1 MQIYLSLALFFIYF
15 VAEIQAQTKPTKPKT
30 VVPVIIT
37 SASCRPASAAIP
49 QGSLAGG
56 TTLYIQASGL
66 STTVSK
72 NEVFVGTYPC
82 IVPENGVSGL
92 SIICVTS
99 PAKPD
104 DQSLGS
110 LPIVIKV
117 KGSADSTCTAGVYCY
132 FTYLKSLTSQ
142 LNFVSP
148 RVNYPSQWSFF
159 RGRFLVSSLSSA
171 QLQIQFE
178 NQICDRSQSSQSDID
193 ANDDIIKC
201 QVPTDGIAGIYPIYI
216 TTVNGNQQNSVSVSQ
231 QYTTTTETY
240 QSIILPVITGL
251 STKMLSKKGG
261 MLSIYGLGF
270 GYGTCQV
277 RVYVGGQL
285 QLKNTV
291 VVGND
296 GSTITVKFFNITIE
310 GKEAY
315 VDGSGLR
322 YKRWWGNTVYQ
333 NDFIG
338 EPDVQNVYGT
348 YYNQQFKGFFKAPK
362 TGQYRFYVAS
372 DDKATVE
379 LNRNPSSIDNTKLEL
394 IAENYLSGYRNYWQ
408 SEFSSTPV
416 NSISDYINLEEGQ
429 YYQIQINHTNGA
441 GPGYLTVSVE
451 IEDETFT
458 EYSVGALY
466 SIQTTYDPIKEEVEY
481 KVFNSVE
488 DTKLSG
494 QYQLVFASSTA
505 NPAFSYTTG
514 WLSTLATADQVAQ
527 AINALGVYS
536 VTATSTKV
544 DSVGEDLIDQTST
557 TFAGFRYVITF
568 QRYRTV
574 QVKPT
579 FVFNITS
586 NANSAIGKSS
596 AILVTPSTPIEGT
609 FQLSYFD
616 YESVEQ
622 YLKFGTSVDLPF
634 DLSASALADAIQT
647 TTGYRPLVWTEGTPL
662 DGYTWKVQMKG
673 VQELTNFRVV
683 TNNLISG
690 NGEVKVTITTL
701 SQASSNI
708 LYEPIPN
715 ELLFTYSKTP
725 TVSITLDGLL
735 SACAQ
740 EGACNLDAPVDLK
753 LTMTDFTYDEAT
765 TLALH
770 ISTEGSTTLGNSLDD
785 TLSTITFGDY
795 DCYDIAMV
803 KTDDYEYDFTCT
815 VDGTEFEY
823 GQYFPVFHYE
833 EYGNADVDPNVLPYQ
848 APLIITHITPTSGSE
863 DGGTVVTIFGKGF
876 PKEITSELTV
886 NLGGIQTVIKS
897 TSSNQ
902 VVIKT
907 PTYDQSMPDSII
919 ILHFKDGQ
927 AQNPDFTY
935 DHTTHISITRVQE
948 TILTPIYKGFN
959 TIIGTGFGSIISDI
973 TVELVNAEKTY
984 ECPVVSVKD
993 DEIVVYLRGGLPGE
1007 YRFIV
1012 NRAGVGE
1019 ATAAG
1024 DANKF
1029 QYNTVITSIEN
1040 ASGSD
1045 AGGTRI
1051 KINGFNFVPQETI
1064 VFIGDE
1070 INWICDLDEDASSS
1084 TELYCVTPPKH
1095 YRYTT
1100 PQQVIVTTRILFD
1113 SICQGNCE
1121 FTYDSTQTLACGA
1134 PSDSTASEGS
1144 RLLSEDQL
1152 GLPDYQK
1159 YILQKR
1165 EHPEPKRI
1173 KPSSGIS
1180 HYQSYETSSRRDL
1193 SFWNDYIFDKIKNYT
1208 VDQVENIQCITTSS
1222 QTVTIVFNDKYS
1234 VTGSI
1239 SETGQLVYTV
1249 PDLPQGEYKTR
1260 ILTSTGYATGMWITN
1275 VELQITA
1282 ISTTTIVQGGQD
1294 IEIEGSGF
1302 GDDNEI
1308 EVYIGTWKC
1317 LRLKKTGHRKLKCR
1331 TPRITTN
1338 AGYGVKILY
1347 RDIRKNLQA
1356 KSSCQFSTNLT
1367 VTNIGQP
1374 AITQINNN
1382 AGIVYVSGKSAYTYN
1397 ASTETLTFNIL
1408 GTNLGATTLNVR
1420 LEKDGLDDIVGTIVS
1435 NNATLIQVSFANV
1448 PLGQF
1453 DIVVQCDDKV
1463 AIWTTWQYQKIIF
1476 QNPVLSGSL
1485 PKASCKGGKHLEIHG
1500 HGFHESHNV
1509 KVCGKKCDL
1518 INVNYHSILCRVPDF
1533 NPAWAKK
1540 VQKGLQSKN
1549 YKLDHE
1555 EFRVTSDVTDKSVVK
1570 RFYDESETT
1579 YHISNSATN
1588 CWVQIDF
1595 GKNRKMKLEHLSFL
1609 PRIDV
1614 GASYLKGAK
1623 FQYSTDGVTFKD
1635 WFTIDD
1641 DVHKGWNVER
1651 PTKCENS
1658 KQKNS
1663 HGGRDEDDEPEHH
1676 NKNIDLDG
1684 IRAIKFIDP
1693 RGASGSRCQIAD
1705 IDFRGWLEND
1715 SDNETSSSCDTE
1727 IFVDDDSMGVINSSV
1742 TYDTSATPV
1751 IINVLPK
1758 DIPPHTQTV
1767 ITITGTGF
1775 ISGSTSVFID
1785 DIECQIQS
1793 VTATEIKCLSGL
1805 KDVTTASVTNKFKV
1819 VVDGD
1824 EAVNNAQVIYGQR
1837 WSDIQTWGGYV
1848 FPSDGD
1854 SVMVYQ
1860 GATLI
1865 VDVHTPKLV
1874 QVLVEGN
1881 LVFAD
1886 DADTSLDA
1894 QYLVINR
1901 GTFQIGTQAVPH
1913 QHNVKITIRGEE
1925 RGIQYPNMGNKMI
1938 GCNQCK
1944 IDIHGKDRTPSWT
1957 LLSQTTTNDGTVTVD
1972 EPVNWLVGDEIIIT
1986 SSNQAQSEA
1995 EVRKIVSISIDKRT
2009 LTLNETLNYIHETVS
2024 EHFDGV
2030 EFPRKVEV
2038 GCLTRSI
2045 RIQGDQMNYHGVHI
2059 YIQGTQNEGTEARI
2073 ENVEIV
2079 NGGQQRYLNRFP
2091 INFNN
2096 NGVVSNS
2103 YIRSNSIH
2111 NSNARCIGLQSVS
2124 HLEVTDN
2131 ICYNI
2136 VGHAIYIQNGNE
2148 MYNTFE
2154 HNLVAVVKSS
2164 WQLYQSDATAAAF
2177 WITNPKNTFFNNRVG
2192 GAEWYGFYLAFKSN
2206 PSGVASTS
2214 DVCPT
2219 GVPLL
2224 NFTNNAAHSTGRIGL
2239 RIGTLIPKV
2248 APCVSHRNDA
2258 LDDPF
2263 SANPSVQTKLSGFI
2277 TWANAQVGVLA
2288 DNLGNVL
2295 IENVLIASSKI
2306 AGYQQ
2311 HKANFSAEGTTIR
2324 NFVIVGS
2331 QTNTGLI
2338 VPRTNGFLA
2347 DTVRFANFPGTS
2359 TLIESCSACNN
2370 YLVWVTGGKNTHFKG
2385 IKIINSASA
2394 RIIHWNNF
2402 RREIF
2407 WDLDGTL
2414 TNIPTGAQIVAY
2426 KLHLDGLNGCTYQNT
2441 VQWDNSLICD
2451 SQQTKLRDVVFNYPT
2466 PYDSHVNQALR
2477 IYRVPSL
2484 NAPLPL
2490 ELTKYQYEQYVG
2502 IWSGDIAYSHASQ
2515 FALGQTYN
2523 INWYNNWLSL
2533 SIMSSQYMSSQEPG
2547 LVFRFNYT
2555 VQRETFDVYRNR
2567 NHKFL
2572 SNYSQVSEIPNPN
2585 TCNNGDWFNDRTT
2598 SFFYICISGKQRIQQ
2613 DSVALYGIFCRETCP
2628 AYTDDVLVKIQK
2640 KWSDVSIWPNGRLP
2654 IAGENVTI
2662 SYEYIIIIDIELP
2675 EFDTILILG
2684 ELWFDNGRAVT
2695 TIKARKIF
2703 VRNGKLVAG
2712 SITQVYTGIINIILT
2727 GTSSDYELL
2736 IDNNIEAGNNVLAVT
2751 GGLELYGKV
2760 PSSKVA
2766 RLTATA
2772 SAGSSSI
2779 TVTDTTDWQVGD
2791 WIVISPTGANPDEA
2805 EKVQISQ
2812 IVGTTVIF
2820 SVSLKY
2826 NHNGI
2831 STSTLVD
2838 TRATVLHLTRNIRIS
2853 GATWGA
2859 RVLVYSFTERT
2870 RLRRGYVQLQGVE
2883 FINVGQVNKE
2893 FAGLDFQSAVGGDPA
2908 PSSDI
2913 IGCSFHDSD
2922 GYLFKVEDSEYV
2934 NAVHNV
2940 FYNGQKALVQFINSK
2955 YIKFQYNTMVLVQKR
2970 VISINSAITGTY
2982 NWAVLA
2988 SFRYASGTKITKNFI
3003 LVSNNVGI
3011 GSTDTGFHIMA
3022 SHCDDESQAGF
3033 FANQCFNTVQACF
3046 HLTQSNTKCNVV
3058 KQLQAY
3064 NSGVGVMASIYTE
3077 TFKLK
3082 DFQIIEADRGVVIK
3096 PGSSNNYA
3104 NVIQVSNG
3112 YIGAVFEGLRCS
3124 NTVAFQLVSVSSNA
3138 YPPVSR
3144 SSNNAD
3150 IINTIQRMDTRVY
3163 IDNVQF
3169 DGYRLAYDQH
3179 PQCSNNAVFRQNIY
3193 ALDVVGQH
3201 YLTNTICQNCEFN
3214 ALLYSLRNP
3223 NYAKLGWYGGCGQME
3238 CIGQVNFLIEDQT
3251 GSFFGE
3257 KGQAIGNNS
3266 YFGPSAAYCSRQEQ
3280 WNGYWCPL
3288 FNIGVLNFLST
3299 APDQNLRLFSPT
3311 TLMGSGFKNILNAFA
3326 EWNWNGPEP
3335 QNSRE
3340 SKFVGLIQI
3349 NTTINMTNKG
3359 ENPTNSDYWLSKR
3372 TIAGPNNEWVI
3383 IELQFDVPNIVQ
3395 VSADGKLVQP
3405 GLTRINQ
3412 HMNLMEY
3419 TNVCGS
3425 NNYFYENRTIHF
3437 VVTTGCKVSLSLKNT
3452 LMISTRLEITTQEF
3466 FGDKFLQYAFALLGG
3481 DPYNYFIVGTY
3492 KSKNRRF
3499 LSNFVDVQWAIID
3512 NADIGTVEAQSS
3524 QSNLEQIAANLQS
3537 FNPVELGTVIS
3548 NTAEIQTIS
3557 SLNFTSTEQ
3566 PDPSANNS
3574 GSPSGSD
3581 DPYYGNEPVNQGDEE
3596 YIDPTLNDDLLQ
3608 QNDYVGNSND
3618 DSSEENVFQNQT
3630 KKGLKQP
3637 QDNSN
3642 DNILLISVVCAV
3654 GGVVLISLIISG
3666 ALWNRR
3672 QNVLKT
3678 RVHQQSNPDILSKPE
3693 QIDDDIVQYNI

>member
-1 MQIYLSLALFFIYF
+1 M
-15 VAEIQAQTKPTKPKT
+15 
-30 VVPVIIT
+30 
-37 SASCRPASAAIP
+37 
-49 QGSLAGG
+49 
-56 TTLYIQASGL
+56 
-66 STTVSK
+66 
-72 NEVFVGTYPC
+72 
-82 IVPENGVSGL
+82 
-92 SIICVTS
+92 
-99 PAKPD
+99 
-104 DQSLGS
+104 
-110 LPIVIKV
+110 
-117 KGSADSTCTAGVYCY
+117 
-132 FTYLKSLTSQ
+132 
-142 LNFVSP
+142 
-148 RVNYPSQWSFF
+148 
-159 RGRFLVSSLSSA
+159 
-171 QLQIQFE
+171 
-178 NQICDRSQSSQSDID
+178 
-193 ANDDIIKC
+193 
-201 QVPTDGIAGIYPIYI
+201 
-216 TTVNGNQQNSVSVSQ
+216 
-231 QYTTTTETY
+231 
-240 QSIILPVITGL
+240 
-251 STKMLSKKGG
+251 
-261 MLSIYGLGF
+261 
-270 GYGTCQV
+270 
-277 RVYVGGQL
+277 
-285 QLKNTV
+285 
-291 VVGND
+291 
-296 GSTITVKFFNITIE
+296 ITI
-310 GKEAY
+310 
-315 VDGSGLR
+315 
-322 YKRWWGNTVYQ
+322 
-333 NDFIG
+333 
-338 EPDVQNVYGT
+338 
-348 YYNQQFKGFFKAPK
+348 
-362 TGQYRFYVAS
+362 
-372 DDKATVE
+372 
-379 LNRNPSSIDNTKLEL
+379 
-394 IAENYLSGYRNYWQ
+394 
-408 SEFSSTPV
+408 
-416 NSISDYINLEEGQ
+416 
-429 YYQIQINHTNGA
+429 IQ
-441 GPGYLTVSVE
+441 
-451 IEDETFT
+451 
-458 EYSVGALY
+458 
-466 SIQTTYDPIKEEVEY
+466 
-481 KVFNSVE
+481 
-488 DTKLSG
+488 
-494 QYQLVFASSTA
+494 
-505 NPAFSYTTG
+505 
-514 WLSTLATADQVAQ
+514 
-527 AINALGVYS
+527 
-536 VTATSTKV
+536 
-544 DSVGEDLIDQTST
+544 
-557 TFAGFRYVITF
+557 
-568 QRYRTV
+568 
-574 QVKPT
+574 T
-579 FVFNITS
+579 FVFVYNLS
-586 NANSAIGKSS
+586 HSKYVSS
-596 AILVTPSTPIEGT
+596 
-609 FQLSYFD
+609 
-616 YESVEQ
+616 
-622 YLKFGTSVDLPF
+622 K
-634 DLSASALADAIQT
+634 
-647 TTGYRPLVWTEGTPL
+647 
-662 DGYTWKVQMKG
+662 
-673 VQELTNFRVV
+673 
-683 TNNLISG
+683 
-690 NGEVKVTITTL
+690 
-701 SQASSNI
+701 
-708 LYEPIPN
+708 
-715 ELLFTYSKTP
+715 LFTQIKN
-725 TVSITLDGLL
+725 
-735 SACAQ
+735 A
-740 EGACNLDAPVDLK
+740 
-753 LTMTDFTYDEAT
+753 
-765 TLALH
+765 
-770 ISTEGSTTLGNSLDD
+770 ISTEGSTTLGNSLND

-795 DCYDIAMV
+795 DCYDVAIV

-823 GQYFPVFHYE
+823 GQYFPVFHHE

-919 ILHFKDGQ
+919 ILHFKDRQ

-959 TIIGTGFGSIISDI
+959 TIICTGFGSVISDI

-984 ECPVVSVKD
+984 ERPVVNGKD

-1029 QYNTVITSIEN
+1029 QYNTVITCIEN

-1045 AGGTRI
+1045 AGVTRI

-1070 INWICDLDEDASSS
+1070 IYFVCDLDEDAFSS
-1084 TELYCVTPPKH
+1084 TELYSVTPPKN
-1095 YRYTT
+1095 YRYTS

-1144 RLLSEDQL
+1144 RLLSEDQI

-1173 KPSSGIS
+1173 KPPLELVINKVMKKVQEETYHSGMI
-1180 HYQSYETSSRRDL
+1180 TSLIRQ
-1193 SFWNDYIFDKIKNYT
+1193 KITQLIN
-1208 VDQVENIQCITTSS
+1208 S

-1239 SETGQLVYTV
+1239 SETGQLIYTV

-1260 ILTSTGYATGMWITN
+1260 ILSSTGYATGMWITN

-1282 ISTTTIVQGGQD
+1282 ISTTTIVEGGQD

-1308 EVYIGTWKC
+1308 EVYIGTWK
-1317 LRLKKTGHRKLKCR
+1317 RLDRKLKQQQCWNC
-1331 TPRITTN
+1331 IF
-1338 AGYGVKILY
+1338 
-1347 RDIRKNLQA
+1347 
-1356 KSSCQFSTNLT
+1356 FS
-1367 VTNIGQP
+1367 
-1374 AITQINNN
+1374 
-1382 AGIVYVSGKSAYTYN
+1382 YTYN

-1408 GTNLGATTLNVR
+1408 GTNLGATTLNIR

-1448 PLGQF
+1448 PLGLF
-1453 DIVVQCDDKV
+1453 DIVVKCDDKV
-1463 AIWTTWQYQKIIF
+1463 ALWTTWQNQKIIF
-1476 QNPVLSGSL
+1476 QNPVLSGPL
-1485 PKASCKGGKHLEIHG
+1485 PKASCKGRKHLEIHS
-1500 HGFHESHNV
+1500 HGFHKSHNV
-1509 KVCGKKCDL
+1509 KVCGKKYDL
-1518 INVNYHSILCRVPDF
+1518 INVNYHSIQCRVPDS

-1540 VQKGLQSKN
+1540 GQKGLQSKN

-1555 EFRVTSDVTDKSVVK
+1555 EFRVTSDVTDKRVVK

-1579 YHISNSATN
+1579 YLKSNSATN
-1588 CWVQIDF
+1588 CW
-1595 GKNRKMKLEHLSFL
+1595 NRKMKLEHLSFL

-1635 WFTIDD
+1635 QFTIDD

-1663 HGGRDEDDEPEHH
+1663 HGGRDEDDEPEYH

-1693 RGASGSRCQIAD
+1693 RVASGFRCQIAD
-1705 IDFRGWLEND
+1705 MDFRGWLEND

-1727 IFVDDDSMGVINSSV
+1727 IFVDDDSMSVINSSV

-1785 DIECQIQS
+1785 YIECQIQS
-1793 VTATEIKCLSGL
+1793 VTATQIKCLSGL
-1805 KDVTTASVTNKFKV
+1805 KDITTASVTNNFKV

-1886 DADTSLDA
+1886 DADTFLDA

-1938 GCNQCK
+1938 DCNRCK

-1957 LLSQTTTNDGTVTVD
+1957 LLSQTTTNNGTVIVD

-1986 SSNQAQSEA
+1986 SSNQAQSEV
-1995 EVRKIVSISIDKRT
+1995 EVKKIVSISSDKRT

-2030 EFPRKVEV
+2030 EFSRKVEV
-2038 GCLTRSI
+2038 GCLTRTI
-2045 RIQGDQMNYHGVHI
+2045 RIQGDQMNYHRVHI
-2059 YIQGTQNEGTEARI
+2059 YIQGTQNEGTEAII

-2079 NGGQQRYLNRFP
+2079 NGGQKRYLNIFP

-2111 NSNARCIGLQSVS
+2111 NSNAHCIGLQSVS

-2148 MYNTFE
+2148 MYNTFK

-2164 WQLYQSDATAAAF
+2164 WQLYQSDARAAAF
-2177 WITNPKNTFFNNRVG
+2177 WITNPKNTFFNNRLG

-2248 APCVSHRNDA
+2248 APCISHRNDA
-2258 LDDPF
+2258 LDIQCQSKCLNQF
-2263 SANPSVQTKLSGFI
+2263 MRIYNMGKCL
-2277 TWANAQVGVLA
+2277 N
-2288 DNLGNVL
+2288 NLGNVL

-2324 NFVIVGS
+2324 N
-2331 QTNTGLI
+2331 LLL
-2338 VPRTNGFLA
+2338 TNGFLA

-2359 TLIESCSACNN
+2359 TLIESCSASIII
-2370 YLVWVTGGKNTHFKG
+2370 WFGQQETHFKG

-2394 RIIHWNNF
+2394 RIIYWNNF

-2426 KLHLDGLNGCTYQNT
+2426 KLHLDGLNQCTYQNT

-2484 NAPLPL
+2484 NDQLPL
-2490 ELTKYQYEQYVG
+2490 KLTKYQYEQYIG
-2502 IWSGDIAYSHASQ
+2502 IWSGDFAYSHASQ
-2515 FALGQTYN
+2515 FDLGQTYN
-2523 INWYNNWLSL
+2523 INWYNNWLTL

-2555 VQRETFDVYRNR
+2555 VQKETFDVYRNR

-2585 TCNNGDWFNDRTT
+2585 TCNNSDWFNDRTT
-2598 SFFYICISGKQRIQQ
+2598 LFFYICISGKQRIQQ
-2613 DSVALYGIFCRETCP
+2613 DLVALYGIFCRETCP
-2628 AYTDDVLVKIQK
+2628 AYTEDVFVKIQK

-2662 SYEYIIIIDIELP
+2662 SYEFIIIIDIELP
-2675 EFDTILILG
+2675 EFDSILILG

-2727 GTSSDYELL
+2727 DTSSDYELL
-2736 IDNNIEAGNNVLAVT
+2736 IDNNIGAESNVFSC
-2751 GGLELYGKV
+2751 Y
-2760 PSSKVA
+2760 
-2766 RLTATA
+2766 RLTANA
-2772 SAGSSSI
+2772 SAGSISI

-2791 WIVISPTGANPDEA
+2791 WIVILPTGANPDEA
-2805 EKVQISQ
+2805 EKFKFLKLLELQQ
-2812 IVGTTVIF
+2812 
-2820 SVSLKY
+2820 SLAFPLNTIIMEY
-2826 NHNGI
+2826 QL
-2831 STSTLVD
+2831 LVD
-2838 TRATVLHLTRNIRIS
+2838 TRATVLHLTINIRIS

-2859 RVLVYSFTERT
+2859 SVLVYSFTERT
-2870 RLRRGYVQLQGVE
+2870 RLSRRYVQLQGVE

-2893 FAGLDFQSAVGGDPA
+2893 FAGLDFQSAVDGDPA

-2913 IGCSFHDSD
+2913 IGCSFHDSE
-2922 GYLFKVEDSEYV
+2922 GYLFKVEDSEQV

-2940 FYNGQKALVQFINSK
+2940 FQNGQKAMVQFINSK

-2970 VISINSAITGTY
+2970 VISINSALTGTY
-2982 NWAVLA
+2982 NQAVQA

-3011 GSTDTGFHIMA
+3011 GSADTGFHIMA
-3022 SHCDDESQAGF
+3022 THCDDESQAGF

-3064 NSGVGVMASIYTE
+3064 NSGVGVMASFYTE
-3077 TFKLK
+3077 TFQLK
-3082 DFQIIEADRGVVIK
+3082 DFQIIEADSGVVIK

-3112 YIGAVFEGLRCS
+3112 FIGTVFEGLRCS

-3138 YPPVSR
+3138 YTPVSR

-3150 IINTIQRMDTRVY
+3150 IINRIQRIDTRVY

-3179 PQCSNNAVFRQNIY
+3179 LQCSNNAVFRQNIY

-3201 YLTNTICQNCEFN
+3201 YLTNKICQNCEFN

-3257 KGQAIGNNS
+3257 KGQAIGNNL
-3266 YFGPSAAYCSRQEQ
+3266 YFGPSAAYCRIQEQ

-3299 APDQNLRLFSPT
+3299 EPDQNLRLFSPT

-3326 EWNWNGPEP
+3326 EWNWNGPEA
-3335 QNSRE
+3335 QNLRE
-3340 SKFVGLIQI
+3340 SKFL
-3349 NTTINMTNKG
+3349 
-3359 ENPTNSDYWLSKR
+3359 D
-3372 TIAGPNNEWVI
+3372 
-3383 IELQFDVPNIVQ
+3383 
-3395 VSADGKLVQP
+3395 
-3405 GLTRINQ
+3405 
-3412 HMNLMEY
+3412 
-3419 TNVCGS
+3419 
-3425 NNYFYENRTIHF
+3425 
-3437 VVTTGCKVSLSLKNT
+3437 
-3452 LMISTRLEITTQEF
+3452 
-3466 FGDKFLQYAFALLGG
+3466 
-3481 DPYNYFIVGTY
+3481 
-3492 KSKNRRF
+3492 
-3499 LSNFVDVQWAIID
+3499 
-3512 NADIGTVEAQSS
+3512 
-3524 QSNLEQIAANLQS
+3524 
-3537 FNPVELGTVIS
+3537 
-3548 NTAEIQTIS
+3548 
-3557 SLNFTSTEQ
+3557 
-3566 PDPSANNS
+3566 
-3574 GSPSGSD
+3574 
-3581 DPYYGNEPVNQGDEE
+3581 
-3596 YIDPTLNDDLLQ
+3596 
-3608 QNDYVGNSND
+3608 
-3618 DSSEENVFQNQT
+3618 
-3630 KKGLKQP
+3630 
-3637 QDNSN
+3637 
-3642 DNILLISVVCAV
+3642 
-3654 GGVVLISLIISG
+3654 
-3666 ALWNRR
+3666 
-3672 QNVLKT
+3672 
-3678 RVHQQSNPDILSKPE
+3678 
-3693 QIDDDIVQYNI
+3693 